1 MLEEVQDQFILQW
14 GRMSSAW
21 GINRTM
27 AQIHAL
33 LFVTGEPLSVD
44 EIIQRLSISRGNA
57 SMNLRQ
63 LMEWGIVRRSRHLG
77 DRKDTYT
84 SEMDPWIMLARVVR
98 ERKRREMDPTIEAIR
113 DCLVKL
119 RDDPADEA
127 ASDLRTR
134 LDGLLEVFALV
145 DEVYKQVFLV
155 DRPFEGVVQSS
166 LRRGEPGNL
175 PA

>member
-27 AQIHAL
+27 AHIHAL

-44 EIIQRLSISRGNA
+44 EIILRLSISRGNA

-127 ASDLRTR
+127 AGELRAR
-134 LDGLLEVFALV
+134 LQGLLDVFALV
-145 DEVYKQVFLV
+145 DEVYKHVFLV
-155 DRPFEGVVQSS
+155 DRPFEEVVQSA
-166 LRRGEPGNL
+166 LLGNEPGNL